1 MIKSII
7 FSLVTASVYFG
18 YFFVVGC
25 LASRLLNIQ
34 RHRFL
39 ISYALGTSII
49 VGIVIL
55 VYLLGADGLVFV
67 GAAHFVILALVAA
80 VFHKNRNKNTS
91 KSSIKVL
98 WLYKEKRKIQVWFTL
113 MILFSAYHISVG
125 AYTEIPSDV
134 WKHLAR
140 VGIELASLDSGHLGD
155 PTRTLLD
162 RLTIS
167 PIYMLHALA
176 AYSLGVLPVDTIDGV
191 SLFTG
196 CMFISTTYFFSFLV
210 LDRFRLS
217 ENVTLIGAAGA
228 ALLTFISLGTAGF
241 AYGRYYAYFPTIFA
255 YPLIFASAAL
265 VLDYLQRPKNTGSNL
280 LLVPLF
286 LVIMYLI
293 HAQEALLTLILLS
306 IIVFVRAVRT
316 YFDAA
321 HFPRELR
328 LRART
333 SAQIILVGLAL
344 TVIYA
349 FVTRTMNP
357 WQHTP
362 HIVDLGRY
370 LSIGSGLPL
379 DNPGFRFWDTIGY
392 FGVAVYL
399 LWLFQFRRM
408 LRSDFLAAGMLVPV
422 FTNLNPLYAVV
433 FLHFGPA
440 TGLWRTAYLVPL
452 GTMAATL
459 GALYLANQSKKSLR
473 SHFLALGVCAVL
485 FASMLPWTIQQHFN
499 RTSRIPSLVSVDQSS
514 GLTLW
519 DDLIHAVAEVQTE
532 SEVRRIITDSVTKFV
547 LYSSTRGQMWW
558 WPEGDYFPRNNA
570 NFERD
575 FRESDFSRSLLVVNK
590 RNGGQ
595 TLNALHAGHWPPDI
609 LEVSKHYPRALEGFV
624 ERHPELFQL
633 IWAGEKIHVYQMY
646 PDEKIAVSDE

>member
-1 MIKSII
+1 MN
-7 FSLVTASVYFG
+7 SVLFDLAIAGIYFV
-18 YFFVVGC
+18 YFFVTGYLLC
-25 LASRLLNIQ
+25 RLLDIKRQ
-34 RHRFL
+34 RFL
-39 ISYALGTSII
+39 LSYALSLSII
-49 VGIVIL
+49 VGSVAL
-55 VYLLGADGLVFV
+55 VYLLGLGKWAFLAVL
-67 GAAHFVILALVAA
+67 HFALVILIVTVLNKCRGQTA
-80 VFHKNRNKNTS
+80 VGTTVRLKWQN
-91 KSSIKVL
+91 
-98 WLYKEKRKIQVWFTL
+98 KEKRKLKALLILLGAFTV
-113 MILFSAYHISVG
+113 YHFHVG

-140 VGIELASLDSGHLGD
+140 VGIEFAALGAGKFGEHSGSIYE
-155 PTRTLLD
+155 
-162 RLTIS
+162 RLTTS
-167 PIYMLHALA
+167 PIYLIHALIA
-176 AYSLGVLPVDTIDGV
+176 HQLGKQPFEMVGGV

-196 CMFISTTYFFSFLV
+196 CIFISTTYFFSFLV
-210 LDRFRLS
+210 LDRFRFS
-217 ENVTLIGAAGA
+217 ENVTLIGASAA

-265 VLDYLQRPKNTGSNL
+265 ALDYLQRPKNTGSNL

-306 IIVFVRAVRT
+306 IIVFVRAIRT
-316 YFDAA
+316 YFDAE
-321 HFPRELR
+321 HFPRELQ
-328 LRART
+328 LRTRT
-333 SAQIILVGLAL
+333 SAQVILVGLAL

-349 FVTRTMNP
+349 LVTRPINP
-357 WQHTP
+357 WEHTP

-392 FGVAVYL
+392 FGLAVYL
-399 LWLFQFRRM
+399 LWLFRFRRL
-408 LRSDFLAAGMLVPV
+408 LRSDFLTAGMLVPI

-440 TGLWRTAYLVPL
+440 TGLWRTAYLIPL

-459 GALYLANQSKKSLR
+459 GVLYLANQSNKSIR
-473 SHFLALGVCAVL
+473 SQFVAISVSAVL
-485 FASMLPWTIQQHFN
+485 LASMLPWTLQQHFN
-499 RTSRIPSLVSVDQSS
+499 RTSRIPSLTSVDKSS
-514 GLTLW
+514 GLGLW
-519 DDLIHAVAEVQTE
+519 RDLIHVVDEIQGQ
-532 SEVRRIITDSVTKFV
+532 SEVRRIITDSLTKFV

-558 WPEGDYFPRNNA
+558 WPQGDYFPRNNA

-575 FRESDFSRSLLVVNK
+575 FKESDFSHSLLVVNK

-609 LEVSKHYPRALEGFV
+609 LEVSKHYPRSLEDFV

>member
-1 MIKSII
+1 MKSVI

-18 YFFVVGC
+18 YFFVAGY
-25 LASRLLNIQ
+25 LASCLLNIQ

-39 ISYALGTSII
+39 ISYALGASII
-49 VGIVIL
+49 VGIVTL
-55 VYLLGADGLVFV
+55 VYLLDADGLVFF
-67 GAAHFVILALVAA
+67 GAVHFIILTLGAV
-80 VFHKNRNKNTS
+80 VFHKNRNKTPS

-113 MILFSAYHISVG
+113 MILFSIYHISVG

-167 PIYMLHALA
+167 PIYMVHALA
-176 AYSLGVLPVDTIDGV
+176 AYYLGVLPVDTIDGV

-196 CMFISTTYFFSFLV
+196 CIFISTTYFFSFLV

-217 ENVTLIGAAGA
+217 ENVRLIGASAA

-255 YPLIFASAAL
+255 YPLIFASVAL
-265 VLDYLQRPKNTGSNL
+265 VLDYLQRPKNTGRY
-280 LLVPLF
+280 LF
-286 LVIMYLI
+286 LLPVFLTTMLLI
-293 HAQEALLTLILLS
+293 HRQEALLTLIILS
-306 IIVFVRAVRT
+306 IIVFVRAART
-316 YFDAA
+316 VFDAA
-321 HFPRELR
+321 HFPQELQ

-349 FVTRTMNP
+349 FVTRSMNP
-357 WQHTP
+357 WEHTP
-362 HIVDLGRY
+362 HVVDLGRY

-379 DNPGFRFWDTIGY
+379 DNPGFRLWDTIGI
-392 FGVAVYL
+392 FGLGVYA
-399 LWLFQFRRM
+399 LWIISLRRL
-408 LRSDFLAAGMLVPV
+408 LRSDFLTAGMLVPI

-459 GALYLANQSKKSLR
+459 GVLYLANQSKKSLR
-473 SHFLALGVCAVL
+473 SQFLAIGVWAVL

-499 RTSRIPSLVSVDQSS
+499 RTSRIPSLMSVDKST
-514 GLTLW
+514 GLGLW
-519 DDLIHAVAEVQTE
+519 RDLIQVVAKIQGQV
-532 SEVRRIITDSVTKFV
+532 EVRRILTDSVTKFV
-547 LYSSTRGQMWW
+547 LYSSTRGQIWW

-570 NFERD
+570 DFERD

-590 RNGGQ
+590 RNGDQ
-595 TLNALHAGHWPPDI
+595 TLNALHAGHWPADI
-609 LEVSKHYPRALEGFV
+609 LEVSEYYPRDLESV
-624 ERHPELFQL
+624 LTRYPELFQL

-646 PDEKIAVSDE
+646 PDEKITVSDE

>member
-1 MIKSII
+1 MKSVI

-18 YFFVVGC
+18 YFFVAGY

-39 ISYALGTSII
+39 ISYALGASII
-49 VGIVIL
+49 VGIVTL
-55 VYLLGADGLVFV
+55 VYLLDADGLVFV
-67 GAAHFVILALVAA
+67 GAVHFVILTLGAV

-98 WLYKEKRKIQVWFTL
+98 WLYKEKRKIQVWFML
-113 MILFSAYHISVG
+113 MILFSVYHISVG

-167 PIYMLHALA
+167 PIYMVHALA
-176 AYSLGVLPVDTIDGV
+176 AYYLGVLPVDTIDGV

-196 CMFISTTYFFSFLV
+196 CIFISTTYFFSFLV

-217 ENVTLIGAAGA
+217 ENVRLIGASAA

-255 YPLIFASAAL
+255 YPLIFASVAL
-265 VLDYLQRPKNTGSNL
+265 VLDYLQRPKNTGRY
-280 LLVPLF
+280 LF
-286 LVIMYLI
+286 LLPVFLATMLLI
-293 HAQEALLTLILLS
+293 HRQEALLTLIILS
-306 IIVFVRAVRT
+306 IVVFVRVVRT
-316 YFDAA
+316 YFDAV
-321 HFPRELR
+321 HFPQELQ

-333 SAQIILVGLAL
+333 SAQVVLVGLAL

-349 FVTRTMNP
+349 FVTRSMNP
-357 WQHTP
+357 WEHTP
-362 HIVDLGRY
+362 HVVDLGRY

-379 DNPGFRFWDTIGY
+379 DNPGFRLWDTIGI
-392 FGVAVYL
+392 FGLGVYA
-399 LWLFQFRRM
+399 LWIISLRRL
-408 LRSDFLAAGMLVPV
+408 LRSDFLTAGMLVPIL
-422 FTNLNPLYAVV
+422 TNLNPLYAVV

-459 GALYLANQSKKSLR
+459 GVLYLANQSKKSLR
-473 SHFLALGVCAVL
+473 SQFLAIGVCAVL

-499 RTSRIPSLVSVDQSS
+499 RTSRIPSLMSVDKST
-514 GLTLW
+514 GLGLW
-519 DDLIHAVAEVQTE
+519 RDLIQVVAKIQGQV
-532 SEVRRIITDSVTKFV
+532 EVRRILTDSVTKFV

-570 NFERD
+570 EFERD
-575 FRESDFSRSLLVVNK
+575 FLESDFSRSLLVINK
-590 RNGGQ
+590 RDGDQ
-595 TLNALHAGHWPPDI
+595 TLNALHAGHWPANI
-609 LEVSKHYPRALEGFV
+609 LKVSEHYPRAMESFV
-624 ERHPELFQL
+624 ESHPELFQL
-633 IWAGEKIHVYQMY
+633 IWVGERISIYKMH
-646 PDEKIAVSDE
+646 PDEKNAVSDE